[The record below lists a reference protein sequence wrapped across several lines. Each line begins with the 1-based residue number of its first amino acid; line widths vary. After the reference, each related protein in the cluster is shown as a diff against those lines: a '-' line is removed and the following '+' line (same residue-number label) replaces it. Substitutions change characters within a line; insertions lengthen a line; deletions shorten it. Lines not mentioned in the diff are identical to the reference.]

1 MVTFLHPEC
10 QLNLMQGLP
19 PESNRSS
26 ESASL
31 QEEKL
36 AAVSTDT
43 FNVLTM
49 MEVHSFQ
56 DSSCVVL
63 NYNPVHFSKIWRFIS
78 NPFSLL
84 I

>member
-1 MVTFLHPEC
+1 MSLRGLRLGFRGNNGGRMITFLHLEC
-10 QLNLMQGLP
+10 QLNLMQRLP

-43 FNVLTM
+43 FGVLTM
-49 MEVHSFQ
+49 MEVHSIQ
-56 DSSCVVL
+56 DSSWL
-63 NYNPVHFSKIWRFIS
+63 
-78 NPFSLL
+78 
-84 I
+84 